1 MKQSILTIFFITIFY
16 SAFPQRNQ
24 IVETKDIDHFW
35 IAFDKLESAKTKND
49 SIEIIKSYYIDQS
62 TKYFKEFI
70 KLRNFKAEE
79 YVNLINKYP
88 KFWKSIRKDTKNVKK
103 KINDLNKILDAYEK
117 EFPNFKRPDIC
128 FAIGCLRTGGTISEN
143 LILVGTEL
151 AVSTSET
158 DPSELSPWLQSVIG
172 KFEAIDA
179 IISHE
184 MIHIQQKNKLKT
196 LAEFAIN
203 EGVADFLSNNIG
215 GVKINKPYFT
225 YGQEHDC
232 ELKNEFLKDYSNN
245 KTDFSNWLFNGQNS
259 IGRPADLGYYI
270 GYKIAEEYYKNSLDK
285 KKAVLKLLDRKNYLS
300 IFRKSEYIKKRCL

>member
-103 KINDLNKILDAYEK
+103 KINDINKILDAYEK

-128 FAIGCLRTGGTISEN
+128 FAIGCLRTG
-143 LILVGTEL
+143 
-151 AVSTSET
+151 A
-158 DPSELSPWLQSVIG
+158 LS
-172 KFEAIDA
+172 
-179 IISHE
+179 
-184 MIHIQQKNKLKT
+184 
-196 LAEFAIN
+196 
-203 EGVADFLSNNIG
+203 
-215 GVKINKPYFT
+215 VKI
-225 YGQEHDC
+225 
-232 ELKNEFLKDYSNN
+232 
-245 KTDFSNWLFNGQNS
+245 
-259 IGRPADLGYYI
+259 
-270 GYKIAEEYYKNSLDK
+270 
-285 KKAVLKLLDRKNYLS
+285 
-300 IFRKSEYIKKRCL
+300 